1 MRSLRLVVLCALLAA
16 LTLAPVGSASGSES
30 DERNPLGQLVKS
42 LTGSTLAPATSS
54 KQSTSSSDSAS
65 PEPASESDTK
75 LKSAA
80 SSSTDSEADDVSA
93 SAPGDP
99 AQDDSYTVAQDSGA
113 TVLAPDINE
122 NDTKSPFL
130 GANVASDPAHG
141 AYDTITGAYTPD
153 AGYSGT
159 DTFTYYFLYQ
169 EGNAFPTSNTA
180 TVTITVTPK
189 PITAVDDAY
198 TVAQDSGA
206 TVLAPDINENDTKSP
221 FLGVNVASDPA
232 HGAYDTIT
240 GEYTPDAGYSG
251 TDTFT
256 YYFLYQEGN
265 AFPTSN
271 TATVTITVTPKP
283 ITAVDDAYTV
293 AQDSGA
299 TVLAPDINENDTK
312 SPFLGVNV
320 ASDPAHG
327 AYDTITGEYTPDAG
341 YSGTDTFTYYF
352 LYQEGNAFPTSNTA
366 TVTITVTPATA
377 GELIAAD
384 DTYTVQQDSEQ
395 NVFTVQSN
403 DSNPAAARLRTPSDP
418 QHGTVAMRDGP
429 NEAYLYTPDPGFH
442 GTDTFTYTF
451 QYLNDE
457 NQTSNTAT
465 VTINVTPKNGGAGS
479 EDDLLDIETN
489 CSGDVWFT
497 NTSDI
502 GLEVVYGD
510 LPSDVDGDFVIA
522 PGNTE
527 KISTDREE
535 LEYRADGPSD
545 ETEEGTAQFH
555 CSDDDSDEGDG
566 DDDEDGDED
575 GDDRDDD
582 ESSGLPDTGGTM
594 SARLLLLAML
604 SSIGGLFLMAR
615 TRRIA

>member
-16 LTLAPVGSASGSES
+16 LTLAPAGSASGSES

-240 GEYTPDAGYSG
+240 GA
-251 TDTFT
+251 
-256 YYFLYQEGN
+256 
-265 AFPTSN
+265 
-271 TATVTITVTPKP
+271 
-283 ITAVDDAYTV
+283 
-293 AQDSGA
+293 
-299 TVLAPDINENDTK
+299 
-312 SPFLGVNV
+312 
-320 ASDPAHG
+320 
-327 AYDTITGEYTPDAG
+327 YTPDAG